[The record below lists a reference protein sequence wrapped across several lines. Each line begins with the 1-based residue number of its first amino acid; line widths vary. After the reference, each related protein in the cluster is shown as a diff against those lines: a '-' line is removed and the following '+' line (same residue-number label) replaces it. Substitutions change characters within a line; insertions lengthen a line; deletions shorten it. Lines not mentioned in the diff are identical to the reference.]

1 MCACVSPASSVVAG
15 EPCELCVSVTFLNQ
29 NALNVVF
36 LIVVETNP
44 QQKHPK

>member
-29 NALNVVF
+29 NALHVF
-36 LIVVETNP
+36 FIVVETNP
-44 QQKHPK
+44 QQKHRK